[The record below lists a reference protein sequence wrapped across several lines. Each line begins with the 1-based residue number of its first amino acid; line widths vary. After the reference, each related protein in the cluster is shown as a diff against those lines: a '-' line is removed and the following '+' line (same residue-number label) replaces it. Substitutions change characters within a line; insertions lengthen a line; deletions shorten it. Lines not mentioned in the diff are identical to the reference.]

1 MLGVSASLLLHLTIG
16 SGFFTRTLTLEC
28 FDPAG
33 NSMWVEKVE
42 IGGFLSSPR
51 PRALWKRMK
60 EKLASHVDELRREV
74 AAADS

>member
-1 MLGVSASLLLHLTIG
+1 MAGGNLLLHLTIG
-16 SGFFTRTLTLEC
+16 RGFLTYTLTLEC

-42 IGGFLSSPR
+42 IGGFLTGPR
-51 PRALWKRMK
+51 PRTLWKWMK
-60 EKLASHVDELRREV
+60 AKLASHVDELRREV